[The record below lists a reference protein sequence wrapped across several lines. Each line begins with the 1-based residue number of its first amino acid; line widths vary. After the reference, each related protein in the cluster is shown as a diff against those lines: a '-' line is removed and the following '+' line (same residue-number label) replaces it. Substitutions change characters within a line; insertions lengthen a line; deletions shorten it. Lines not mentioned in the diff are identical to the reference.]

1 MVHAYMIAILILASV
16 LILNDS
22 SFHSVLVNL
31 LDKQLKIWCFVYF
44 FLIDS
49 LLFSLY
55 SAELYVSLLMYL
67 IACVIVSSKEEVGSA
82 DSLCVDPVDLN
93 SFFDEDGKIY
103 GYQGLQV
110 I

>member
-31 LDKQLKIWCFVYF
+31 LDKELKIWCFVYF

-49 LLFSLY
+49 LLFSLFCV
-55 SAELYVSLLMYL
+55 ELYVSLLMYL

>member
-1 MVHAYMIAILILASV
+1 MVHAYMIAIMILASV

-55 SAELYVSLLMYL
+55 CVELYVSLLMYL

>member
-22 SFHSVLVNL
+22 SFHSVLVNV

-55 SAELYVSLLMYL
+55 CVELYVSLLMYL

>member
-1 MVHAYMIAILILASV
+1 MVHAYMIAIMILASV

-31 LDKQLKIWCFVYF
+31 LDKELKIWCFVYF

-55 SAELYVSLLMYL
+55 CVELYVSLLMYL

>member
-22 SFHSVLVNL
+22 SFHSVLVNV
-31 LDKQLKIWCFVYF
+31 LDKQLKIWCFVCF